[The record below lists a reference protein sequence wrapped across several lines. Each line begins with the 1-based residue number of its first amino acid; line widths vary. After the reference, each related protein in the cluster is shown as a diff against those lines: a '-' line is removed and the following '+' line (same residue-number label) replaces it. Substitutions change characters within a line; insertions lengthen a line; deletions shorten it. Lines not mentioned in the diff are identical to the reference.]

1 MPRPPTGFVATP
13 LVNTVGMDPHDSHFR
28 DLSNE
33 GPGTHDSSRLHD
45 TSPVRSGHP
54 DHGHDRPV
62 LVISCDTCI
71 MQNSDA
77 CGDCMMSVLCDPP
90 VDGAVVLSLEE
101 LREIRLLARAG
112 LVPTLRHRA
121 VG

>member
-1 MPRPPTGFVATP
+1 MPRRPTGFVATP
-13 LVNTVGMDPHDSHFR
+13 LVNTVGMDPHDSRFR
-28 DLSNE
+28 DLSDRDLSDE
-33 GPGTHDSSRLHD
+33 VPGMHD
-45 TSPVRSGHP
+45 TSPVSSGHP
-54 DHGHDRPV
+54 DHGLDRPV